1 MSVTPS
7 PIGGFAAQFFDNNG
21 VILSGGK
28 IYTYAAGTTTPQA
41 TYTSAAGATPH
52 ANPIILDSA
61 GRVPG
66 GEIWLTDG
74 LVYKF
79 VIETATAILLGTYD
93 NITGVNS
100 NFVNYTIQEE
110 VITATAGQTVFNLS
124 TINYTPGTNSL
135 TVYIDGVNQYVGD
148 SYLETDSN
156 TVTFTAGVHVGGE
169 VKFTTALQVA
179 TGAVLASNV
188 GYTAGFTGAA
198 GQTAQ
203 TKFEQW
209 VSIKDF
215 GAVGDGVADDTVAVQ
230 AALNSQQPLDWGGL
244 TYRITAT
251 VSRTYTGNIY
261 WEGRNAT
268 ILYDGAHTESAV
280 ILQGGS
286 IEIVINDLTI
296 DGSKLCNKCID
307 VLNDSDNYSN
317 LTMTN
322 VFATRA
328 KRLNTFSGGGG
339 MWLRGSF
346 DTITI
351 NGGGASD
358 CELPS
363 GQGTSGSV
371 GITGIAASFYSVT
384 RYVKSMRVNGV
395 QIEKVYSSDLA
406 YQDDQDGLLYFTPD
420 DAGGTYKVP
429 GELIISG
436 GSSFL
441 NCYGRSIKTQ
451 CRNTIV
457 QNSHFER
464 TEGLTSGYGNGEVDA
479 QTGPLSVSNCVF
491 VYGNSQEPGFC
502 VNSSSDAAYG
512 RPGLTVQDCEVYVAA
527 SVTLSIFASVFPRGG
542 LYSRHQISNVKV
554 FGKLKKMFD
563 FVCRGDKN
571 YAEVSNC
578 FANEIV
584 NGETSQKA
592 FVYVRSGGTV
602 LSPYSAVVTAFGN
615 VYDNTDLPAV
625 MRDGVSGSSMTGI
638 LSAWNNQ
645 GFANDATVNSAA
657 AGLKTNQVARLGR
670 FTSGNEGS
678 YIEVLTKAIASGA
691 TETFTVAN
699 SGGCLLLVQAQ
710 FSSTAYAL
718 FSSTASTN
726 TSISVGTSFAL
737 GNTTNPGTAVFN
749 VWSSATD
756 QISIQNTNASSRVV
770 SVFVLAP

>member
-1 MSVTPS
+1 MALTQVTGPYPIFTDLDGTPLDDGYLYIGEINEDPQTNPIQVYWDSALTIVATQPIRTNSGYAYRNGSPALLYTAGEFSITIRNKRQEFVLYSPVGYGFDPAAVSASVVKNDFVGDGVETDFTLSASPS
-7 PIGGFAAQFFDNNG
+7 TILATNIFING
-21 VILSGGK
+21 VYQEKDS
-28 IYTYAAGTTTPQA
+28 YT
-41 TYTSAAGATPH
+41 
-52 ANPIILDSA
+52 
-61 GRVPG
+61 
-66 GEIWLTDG
+66 
-74 LVYKF
+74 
-79 VIETATAILLGTYD
+79 LLGNVITFSIAPPL
-93 NITGVNS
+93 NSSIEIMTNETGVINS
-100 NFVNYTIQEE
+100 GN
-110 VITATAGQTVFNLS
+110 
-124 TINYTPGTNSL
+124 
-135 TVYIDGVNQYVGD
+135 
-148 SYLETDSN
+148 
-156 TVTFTAGVHVGGE
+156 
-169 VKFTTALQVA
+169 
-179 TGAVLASNV
+179 ASAIS
-188 GYTAGFTGAA
+188 YTAGFTGAV
-198 GQTAQ
+198 AQ
-203 TKFEQW
+203 TVQTKLEQFAT
-209 VSIKDF
+209 IKDF
-215 GAVGDGVADDTVAVQ
+215 GAVGDGVTDDTAAVQ

-307 VLNDSDNYSN
+307 VLNNTDNYSN

-346 DTITI
+346 DAITL

-358 CELPS
+358 CELPA

-429 GELIISG
+429 GELVVSG

-451 CRNTIV
+451 CRSTIV

-464 TEGLTSGYGNGEVDA
+464 TEGLTSGVGNNEIDGQV
-479 QTGPLSVSNCVF
+479 GSLSVSDCVF
-491 VYGNSQEPGFC
+491 VYDNAQEPGVC
-502 VNSSSDAAYG
+502 VNCSSDATYG
-512 RPGLTVQDCEVYVAA
+512 RPGLTVQNCEVYLD
-527 SVTLSIFASVFPRGG
+527 STVTLSIFASTFPRSG
-542 LYSRHQISNVKV
+542 LYSRHQVTGIKV
-554 FGKLKKMFD
+554 FGKLKKMLD
-563 FVCRGDKN
+563 FICRGDKN
-571 YAEVSNC
+571 YIEVSNC

-584 NGETSQKA
+584 NGETSEKA
-592 FVYVRSGGTV
+592 FIYVRAGGTA
-602 LSPYSAVVTAFGN
+602 LLPYSAVVTAFGN

-625 MRDGVSGSSMTGI
+625 MRDGVPGTSMTGI

-645 GFANDATVNSAA
+645 GFANDATVNSAS

-670 FTSGNEGS
+670 FTSGTAGS

-699 SGGCLLLVQAQ
+699 SAGCLMFVQAQ

-718 FSSTASTN
+718 FSSTATTN

-737 GNTTNPGTAVFN
+737 GNTSNPGTAVFN
-749 VWSSATD
+749 VWSSATN
-756 QISIQNTNASSRVV
+756 QISIQNTNASTRVV
-770 SVFVLAP
+770 TVFVLAP